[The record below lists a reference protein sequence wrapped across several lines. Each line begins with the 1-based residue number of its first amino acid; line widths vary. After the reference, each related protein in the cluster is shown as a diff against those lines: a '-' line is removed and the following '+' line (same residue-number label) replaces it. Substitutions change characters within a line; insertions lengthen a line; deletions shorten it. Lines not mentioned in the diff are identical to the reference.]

1 MRATSAVVC
10 LILLVSLLASGC
22 GETSKVEAETPP
34 EPLRL
39 SLDPLLTPLAR
50 ELIALSPTI
59 DVVTTK
65 SNDEVS
71 TFADLL
77 RGDLDGALTL
87 REPTS
92 DEQRVAKGRDLV
104 RGLPLSSQP
113 LARDHLALVVA
124 VGNSLRTID
133 KGQLA
138 DVLSMNRTEWEGLH
152 GTGPLTLVAR
162 PRDTSVW
169 SVLLK
174 AVPSLTSP
182 PVGLRAVATD
192 HDVVKLV
199 TDTEGGFG
207 VCSSTVVRSLRVLPI
222 SDGGPELLPG
232 EEEWPLTRE
241 IVLVTRGPAGRLA
254 PLVQAANSPAGVRLI
269 RELGFFPVSGAA
281 PQ

>member
-10 LILLVSLLASGC
+10 LVLLVSLLAGGC
-22 GETSKVEAETPP
+22 GETLEVESEPP
-34 EPLRL
+34 EEPLRL

-50 ELIALSPTI
+50 ELLALAPTI
-59 DVVTTK
+59 DVVTMK
-65 SNDEVS
+65 STDEVS

-104 RGLPLSSQP
+104 RGLPLHSQP
-113 LARDHLALVVA
+113 VARDHLALVVA
-124 VGNSLRTID
+124 VDNSLRTID
-133 KGQLA
+133 KAQLT
-138 DVLSMNRTEWEGLH
+138 DVLSMYRTEWEGLH
-152 GTGPLTLVAR
+152 GAGPLTLVAR

-169 SVLLK
+169 SVLLSAMPNLK
-174 AVPSLTSP
+174 AP

-199 TDTEGGFG
+199 TETEGGFG
-207 VCSSTVVRSLRVLPI
+207 VCSSTVVKSLRVLPI
-222 SDGGPELLPG
+222 SEGGQEFRPG
-232 EEEWPLTRE
+232 EDGWPLTRE
-241 IVLVTRGPAGRLA
+241 IVLVTRGPAGKLA

-269 RELGFFPVSGAA
+269 RGLGFFPVSGDA